1 MQVESIGA
9 VLGTEAQ
16 ALERSGLAQED
27 FLEILLTQLTFQ
39 DPLEPLDNEEFIAQL
54 AQFTSL
60 EQARQTTE
68 NTNTLLQIE
77 TVAQSLRLLG
87 RTVEVQTD
95 AGTEVG
101 SVNTVTFD
109 QSGTPRLSIELA
121 SGAFLADI
129 GLSQV
134 VIVNDGV

>member
-134 VIVNDGV
+134 VIVNDGI